1 MLKGSWEIHVIT
13 LHYKCNETHG
23 TAMHSTELASCNND
37 SYVCSSVCDP
47 RARCFGTYKWMSAI
61 LRWLQRVTIDQHL
74 TSFQFWH
81 PIEPSWPINISL
93 WFEEKDACGL
103 VRILNPQESWWSK
116 YSGFWDYCHIC
127 ICIFVRVV
135 FVFCQIRLCVSDR
148 LGLGEWAQWP
158 PWATKLTFF
167 CISIKFVF
175 VFLSE
180 FCLYFSQ
187 FCFCILSN

>member
-1 MLKGSWEIHVIT
+1 
-13 LHYKCNETHG
+13 
-23 TAMHSTELASCNND
+23 MHSTELASCNND

-93 WFEEKDACGL
+93 WLEEKDACGL

-116 YSGFWDYCHIC
+116 YSGFWDFCHIC

-135 FVFCQIRLCVSDR
+135 FVFFQIRLCVSDR

-158 PWATKLTFF
+158 PWATKLTFLYF
-167 CISIKFVF
+167 YQICICISIRVLF
-175 VFLSE
+175 VFLSVLL
-180 FCLYFSQ
+180 LYFVKLGFVFQ
-187 FCFCILSN
+187 TDWD